1 MKEAQGGNFRPHP
14 LGDVEEEGSREGQ
27 VVSKERTE
35 GYGRAGQKERERGE
49 VTGEVGRRWFL
60 TAGTSESSSKL
71 GNGYKCEYL
80 DLPPGTQRAES

>member
-1 MKEAQGGNFRPHP
+1 M
-14 LGDVEEEGSREGQ
+14 EEEGAERDG

-35 GYGRAGQKERERGE
+35 GYGRAGQKEE

-71 GNGYKCEYL
+71 GNGYKCRYL